1 VSEGLVTRTEP
12 AAGNL
17 FWRGGTITIW
27 VSKGAKLIAVPKLAG
42 LSQVDASNKLSQA
55 GFTVGNSANYFNTAT
70 AGLVF
75 DYLGSDGTPI
85 PQGSA
90 VDLKISLG
98 PLPAVAG
105 LDQPSAINALQKAG
119 VKIGSISQ
127 EFSDAVSTGQV
138 IRVQPQQD
146 PLGKGGQVI
155 VVVSKGPNT
164 VIMPAVIGETLL
176 ATKVTLEN
184 LGLQVRVNTDQ
195 LQSNWGLVKVKTAS
209 VAAGATLH
217 VGDVVT
223 ISNR

>member
-1 VSEGLVTRTEP
+1 
-12 AAGNL
+12 
-17 FWRGGTITIW
+17 
-27 VSKGAKLIAVPKLAG
+27 
-42 LSQVDASNKLSQA
+42 
-55 GFTVGNSANYFNTAT
+55 
-70 AGLVF
+70 
-75 DYLGSDGTPI
+75 
-85 PQGSA
+85 
-90 VDLKISLG
+90 LG

-105 LDQPSAINALQKAG
+105 LDQPAAINALQKAG

-164 VIMPAVIGETLL
+164 VLMPSVIGETLL

-195 LQSNWGLVKVKTAS
+195 LQSNWGLVKVKSSSA
-209 VAAGATLH
+209 AAGATLH